1 MTRALQAIALLLVA
15 SSSAVAQTQRGGD
28 PIDLPSGDA
37 DNGIHA
43 ATLLRMG
50 IAPRAV
56 ALGEAMGA
64 VEGDPTSLWYNN
76 AGIARIKTNSFMV
89 TGAQRF
95 GDTQL
100 AGAVVTFPTTLGTF
114 GVGARAFNAGTV
126 EQTENY
132 EPTGGRLRAY
142 QLALE
147 GGGALQ
153 LARHWIWGG
162 TLFYHQET
170 LGSQSQNSVG
180 INSGMLFPDLFGH
193 LTLGAGVRN
202 WGTEETFEGEG
213 FRPPVMGFVAA
224 AFDLLKQRNLMQ
236 TPMLFRGQP
245 IVVDAKLVGQGE
257 QWDKSELSGGAG
269 IEGTINGVV
278 IGRLG
283 YRFGNDNDRGVSL
296 GAGINVGQFRLEYAF
311 RNRKNAGASFFAFD
325 PIGDEH
331 HVSASYY
338 WGGAQTNL
346 PTVPVIV
353 TQPVDTASINAVVQ
367 DAIARN
373 LALLRPLFDSLRS
386 AQVEVRGENT
396 LIAEYIVPVHFAFDS
411 ATVSDSDLVVLGQ
424 IADVIRKV
432 YPTALVTIQGF
443 ADPAGTVPYNLV
455 LSKRRADA
463 VRDMMVGRFGMPSQ
477 QFKTVGYGEQP
488 VRQVTPGAKKD
499 EPGARLNRRVS
510 FSIDATQRF

>member
-1 MTRALQAIALLLVA
+1 MNRVLRVLCLLAVA
-15 SSSAVAQTQRGGD
+15 SSAAFAQTRRGGD
-28 PIDLPSGDA
+28 PIDPPGGDA

-50 IAPRAV
+50 IAPRGV
-56 ALGEAMGA
+56 ALAEAMGA
-64 VEGDPTSLWYNN
+64 VEGDPTSLWYNA

-95 GDTQL
+95 ADTQL

-114 GVGARAFNAGTV
+114 GVGARAFNAGTI
-126 EQTENY
+126 ETTDNY
-132 EPTGGRLRAY
+132 QPTGGRTRAY

-153 LARHWIWGG
+153 LAKHWIWGG

-170 LGSQSQNSVG
+170 LGSESQNSIG
-180 INSGMLFPDLFGH
+180 INSGMLFPDIFSR

-202 WGTEETFEGEG
+202 WGTEETFEEEG
-213 FRPPVMGFVAA
+213 FRPPLMGYVAGG
-224 AFDLLKQRNLMQ
+224 FDVLKQRNMLQ

-245 IVVDAKLVGQGE
+245 IVVDAKVVGQAE
-257 QWDKSELSGGAG
+257 QWRRSEISGAAG
-269 IEGTINGVV
+269 IEGTVNGVI

-283 YRFGNDNDRGVSL
+283 YRFGDDNDRGISA

-311 RNRKNAGASFFAFD
+311 RNRQNAGASLFEFD

-353 TQPVDTASINAVVQ
+353 TQPVDTAAINAVVQ
-367 DAIARN
+367 EAIGRN

-396 LIAEYIVPVHFAFDS
+396 LTAEYIVPVHFAFDS
-411 ATVSDSDLVVLGQ
+411 AVVSDSDLVVLGQ

-432 YPTALVTIQGF
+432 YPSALVTIQGF
-443 ADPAGTVPYNLV
+443 ADPAGTVEYNME

-463 VRDMMVGRFGMPSQ
+463 VRDLMVNRFGMPSQ

-488 VRQVTPGAKKD
+488 VRQVTPGAVRD